1 MSEEKK
7 GFWDRLWN
15 LDIRSEREE
24 KVLEYI
30 IHRVGDGAHLADVTQ
45 EEYVRR
51 NASPD
56 EVREIVSNPRLVQS
70 ARESMEEDFATGG
83 SLDPNIR
90 PPS

>member
-1 MSEEKK
+1 MSEENR

-15 LDIRSEREE
+15 LNIGSEREE
-24 KVLEYI
+24 RVLEYI
-30 IHRVGDGAHLADVTQ
+30 IHRIGDGAHLADVTQ

-70 ARESMEEDFATGG
+70 ARESMEGDFAAGG
-83 SLDPNIR
+83 SLDPSVR
-90 PPS
+90 PPE

>member
-1 MSEEKK
+1 MSEENK

-15 LDIRSEREE
+15 LNIRSEREE

-30 IHRVGDGAHLADVTQ
+30 IHRIGDGAHLADVTQ

-70 ARESMEEDFATGG
+70 ARERMGQDFAAGG
-83 SLDPNIR
+83 SLDPSVR
-90 PPS
+90 PPG